1 MKLQKVGGY
10 ASMLNAVL
18 LVIVLVIMLVVF
30 PRLGLTGLNDSLDP
44 AKNLN
49 AMNAAPAAFYILD
62 VELIL
67 FGIASMLMVFALRE
81 RMHAGAPN
89 LMRLAVIGVSI
100 TAGLWLAQGL
110 IGMAGMPAI
119 VSAKD
124 PSAFRAV
131 MAIFSSLGVA
141 ADSALGWALLLIGC
155 AALMTGAL
163 PRPLG
168 YFAVLKGIVM
178 IFEFAAQPL
187 MLVGGVLG
195 IIFYPWLGIVLWSG
209 KILPELSIEK
219 T

>member
-10 ASMLNAVL
+10 ASIGNAVL

-44 AKNLN
+44 AKSFK
-49 AMNAAPAAFYILD
+49 AMNASPAAFYILD

-67 FGIASMLMVFALRE
+67 FGIASMLMVLALRE
-81 RMHAGAPN
+81 RMQIGAPN
-89 LMRLAVIGVSI
+89 LMRIAVIGVSI
-100 TAGLWLAQGL
+100 TAALWLAQGL
-110 IGMAGMPAI
+110 IGMAGMPSIA
-119 VSAKD
+119 SAKD
-124 PSAFRAV
+124 ASAFRAV
-131 MAIFSSLGVA
+131 MAIFSGLGVA

-155 AALMTGAL
+155 AALRTGGL

-195 IIFYPWLGIVLWSG
+195 IIFYPWLGILLLTSTD
-209 KILPELSIEK
+209 PQQQR